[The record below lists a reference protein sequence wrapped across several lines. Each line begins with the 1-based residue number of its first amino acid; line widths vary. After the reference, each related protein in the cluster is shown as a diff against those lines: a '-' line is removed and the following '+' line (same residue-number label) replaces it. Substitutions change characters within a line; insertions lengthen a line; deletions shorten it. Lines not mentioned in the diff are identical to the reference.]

1 MRPRLGKSRHRNAN
15 VYQVS
20 CRPNCWLLGEEQK
33 DGESIS
39 TSRPSTLDYCFACVD
54 GVLGLRVIWAR
65 NRALEKVK

>member
-1 MRPRLGKSRHRNAN
+1 MQAK
-15 VYQVS
+15 
-20 CRPNCWLLGEEQK
+20 LLVVGEEQK